1 MISSNQEAPAFRSSA
16 IARELERIRAKRRL
30 LETVAKVAPTSAG
43 TAITPLQQTASAT
56 KGDVDPVNRNAK
68 IKANARKLLDQLQ
81 AADTSLGDTAHNLK
95 LLFAK
100 QALRALTDRQAV
112 VVAEA
117 QQRKL
122 DKLQE
127 RLVEEHRRQQQQ
139 NHAYVVQM
147 QLQGQQ
153 QAPSQ
158 AQLLAQTP
166 PVPTPSPAS
175 AKQLSPKRLERGKS
189 PPSWHRSRS
198 RRDRRRSS
206 SRRSPSPPTLEKQKR
221 SDEDYGS
228 FLNGYSYES
237 DAQRSDAVHVRDS
250 WGSSPR
256 GRDRNA
262 HGSRSRGAHY
272 REPRLAGPT
281 EAGARGAVSAQALS
295 ALLAGLQSH
304 GVNLTSGPP
313 PPPPPQQQVTT
324 EQTNLMNNGE
334 VAREAAGAA
343 LHSGGSAAKGSDS
356 AAAEQQYV
364 LLPDGTVGLVH
375 TIVKP
380 AVLQPK
386 ITAGGQMPPTPPHA
400 VPLVLLQP
408 GGPGAAGGGAAATTI
423 APWHTSYPYTTLGP
437 PPPPPPAAPYY
448 PSSPLG
454 LYGTQT
460 QYSYPPSLYG
470 VHSPISPSPYSIQ
483 TSASTGP
490 AAMTPSLSP
499 PPLYMSLYP
508 GADGAY
514 YRHHPRH
521 QQQNQDSQ
529 IPSSTVAG
537 TAAHAQDPQ
546 SHHPYAPYR
555 TDSSLAGHQRSG
567 VGQLTTAASHLGRD
581 VDTLGGNVRHSVS
594 SLSSD
599 PYGNLAGSVLIGNP
613 TEDGAGGGGGG
624 GGRIGG
630 IGVSGVSRASPQPP
644 QQQAAAVASP
654 SSPHQQTSSSGMPS
668 SGTDTPPG
676 NVPGG
681 SGVYSGGRYHHRHS
695 HSGAESLR
703 SLPSNSGGSTRG
715 GPGSV
720 SISQQYEATLASP
733 SLRGSLQ
740 DLDSPASLRDMPRRA
755 SGSISLSPLRGG
767 ARGGGVHGSLDSGPH
782 FVSGTGDGGG
792 DYGGGSG
799 SGATRRRPSP
809 LLVASVATD
818 RGSDANM
825 PPAVPLG
832 SSGSSS
838 GGSIVLR
845 VTAAGSVPAQLPQ
858 GGTEPSSGMG
868 SGAGTGGGDEP
879 SLLLRTLDLGSA
891 SMQRSKLSDD
901 QAETPTSR
909 KPSLTSP
916 WSSSGPS
923 DAIIS
928 ASGGLNLGGYGGHS
942 GGGSPAAAAAT
953 FPSTRDLL
961 SDVAS
966 RPPLYGTSLPY
977 GTAGLYDR
985 YAAGGFYGATGGMYS
1000 PSPLYGA
1007 SPTIG
1012 SSFGGFD
1019 VSGGSGSLLDR
1030 GASGGSG
1037 GGGLGTGAIIGAGGS
1052 PSAAPRSPSTDSLR
1066 SAGTGVRAYAGAVS
1080 PAAAAQGGQ
1089 TALST
1094 ATSDLMGTSAALA
1107 LTAAILEGSPASAA
1121 ANSIIA
1127 GSTVGLSAAA
1137 VYGLGQLGLNHLH
1150 PTAAVLS
1157 SMPSATGVIP
1167 SAANPGNAPPPS
1179 AVAGL
1184 DRPLSMNR
1192 VAQVSENGS
1201 GAGGPGTRGG
1211 IGSGPQGISVANA
1224 ASAAVAA
1231 RLSHGSNLDNMFSPR
1246 ARSRVQLMGND
1257 DFTDAFF
1264 PSSSNFSGANPQSL
1278 VTNGQLLPPQVASTG
1293 SMRLTAATLNAQ
1305 QQQLQ
1310 QQLQQLQ
1317 QQGPTSPAQPSPSRL
1332 GSVRSP
1338 ASGASGGSGSAA
1350 AVNIPAGATDIGGLQ
1365 SMVPTLQLPPRATS
1379 RMLAGPVSVAAAV
1392 AAAPQLQHGGGAG
1405 SGTSGPS
1412 SETASPTRMEHLSD
1426 LRDID
1431 AEQSL
1436 SGRSGR
1442 SALSEV
1448 AAGGGTT
1455 TAASGSSVERISGVP
1470 VVEHHRDGGS
1480 DPAAYAGLI
1489 GGQPFDTMADVGV
1502 GVGGSGFGGAYGSST
1517 VYVTGG
1523 TAPVAVQQPQQGLP
1537 PLLELLSNSPFAA
1550 TASPSGSAGLS
1561 PLGFGGGSTPLERSA
1576 DSFVRIGSMPF
1587 SGAASPMATN
1597 NPIELLGSPTKHPQ
1611 GQISAVMTR
1620 GSSGGA
1626 SSAGGGASI
1635 GGGGSSRSAVSA
1647 TISAALP
1654 QVQPPAP
1661 GPLQNTATSMANP
1674 QLQATPAGLT
1684 VPGPQSQPHQ
1694 AQQHLG
1700 GMSFRMSSTGGTGAV
1715 SPQALGTAV
1724 ISTVVAPASPAVAAA
1739 AVSGPAGP
1747 VSPSGN
1753 AVGRTT
1759 SMHSMPTTA
1768 KPLPAAGASGKVLSP
1783 SASRSARSSAA
1794 SPAAMPASP
1803 SQRGVA
1809 ASVGGS
1815 GGRTGA
1821 TAILN
1826 RVLAGRGEFDSD
1838 DDDDSGVGTDGMS
1851 SFSMSLRRDPSSGL
1865 QRPSSLVPAAGTPT
1879 GPRVSAGTVL
1889 SPGRGTLTAANNA
1902 HDDEFN
1908 F

>member
-43 TAITPLQQTASAT
+43 TAITPLQTASAT

-95 LLFAK
+95 
-100 QALRALTDRQAV
+100 
-112 VVAEA
+112 
-117 QQRKL
+117 
-122 DKLQE
+122 
-127 RLVEEHRRQQQQ
+127 
-139 NHAYVVQM
+139 
-147 QLQGQQ
+147 
-153 QAPSQ
+153 
-158 AQLLAQTP
+158 
-166 PVPTPSPAS
+166 
-175 AKQLSPKRLERGKS
+175 LSPKRLERGKS

-740 DLDSPASLRDMPRRA
+740 DLQDSPASLRDMPRRA

-1127 GSTVGLSAAA
+1127 GST
-1137 VYGLGQLGLNHLH
+1137 GLGQLGLNHLH

-1246 ARSRVQLMGND
+1246 ARS
-1257 DFTDAFF
+1257 
-1264 PSSSNFSGANPQSL
+1264 S
-1278 VTNGQLLPPQVASTG
+1278 
-1293 SMRLTAATLNAQ
+1293 
-1305 QQQLQ
+1305 
-1310 QQLQQLQ
+1310 
-1317 QQGPTSPAQPSPSRL
+1317 
-1332 GSVRSP
+1332 
-1338 ASGASGGSGSAA
+1338 
-1350 AVNIPAGATDIGGLQ
+1350 
-1365 SMVPTLQLPPRATS
+1365 
-1379 RMLAGPVSVAAAV
+1379 
-1392 AAAPQLQHGGGAG
+1392 
-1405 SGTSGPS
+1405 
-1412 SETASPTRMEHLSD
+1412 
-1426 LRDID
+1426 
-1431 AEQSL
+1431 
-1436 SGRSGR
+1436 
-1442 SALSEV
+1442 
-1448 AAGGGTT
+1448 
-1455 TAASGSSVERISGVP
+1455 
-1470 VVEHHRDGGS
+1470 
-1480 DPAAYAGLI
+1480 
-1489 GGQPFDTMADVGV
+1489 
-1502 GVGGSGFGGAYGSST
+1502 
-1517 VYVTGG
+1517 
-1523 TAPVAVQQPQQGLP
+1523 
-1537 PLLELLSNSPFAA
+1537 
-1550 TASPSGSAGLS
+1550 
-1561 PLGFGGGSTPLERSA
+1561 
-1576 DSFVRIGSMPF
+1576 
-1587 SGAASPMATN
+1587 
-1597 NPIELLGSPTKHPQ
+1597 
-1611 GQISAVMTR
+1611 
-1620 GSSGGA
+1620 
-1626 SSAGGGASI
+1626 
-1635 GGGGSSRSAVSA
+1635 
-1647 TISAALP
+1647 
-1654 QVQPPAP
+1654 
-1661 GPLQNTATSMANP
+1661 
-1674 QLQATPAGLT
+1674 
-1684 VPGPQSQPHQ
+1684 
-1694 AQQHLG
+1694 
-1700 GMSFRMSSTGGTGAV
+1700 
-1715 SPQALGTAV
+1715 
-1724 ISTVVAPASPAVAAA
+1724 
-1739 AVSGPAGP
+1739 
-1747 VSPSGN
+1747 
-1753 AVGRTT
+1753 
-1759 SMHSMPTTA
+1759 
-1768 KPLPAAGASGKVLSP
+1768 
-1783 SASRSARSSAA
+1783 
-1794 SPAAMPASP
+1794 
-1803 SQRGVA
+1803 
-1809 ASVGGS
+1809 
-1815 GGRTGA
+1815 
-1821 TAILN
+1821 
-1826 RVLAGRGEFDSD
+1826 
-1838 DDDDSGVGTDGMS
+1838 
-1851 SFSMSLRRDPSSGL
+1851 
-1865 QRPSSLVPAAGTPT
+1865 
-1879 GPRVSAGTVL
+1879 
-1889 SPGRGTLTAANNA
+1889 
-1902 HDDEFN
+1902 
-1908 F
+1908 